1 MQVIKPM
8 TADKEVCSMVFNRYN
23 GSVLLLT
30 IHGFQFDV
38 LHCGDVEKLIKK
50 RQSLTDPI
58 LYYAYAEEIY
68 SIIMRAHLNTG
79 HGGRDKMLKEVNK
92 KSPYKA
98 MFGCDA
104 KIGLSSSSLP
114 QEILGS
120 LQTEEDLIQHFQS
133 SDKPDEISNDR
144 PNELSSD
151 KPNQLD
157 EESQLNAALNLS
169 ETQETELDVHV
180 CAVCENLCFSNIQC
194 STCAQYIHE
203 LCSKGNISDTI
214 TCHLCSN
221 EEVIR
226 NERRHASDSMTKQ
239 AVRMRNLSERVL
251 TEVDVGANVLV
262 AIPHV
267 DRGKGDPRN
276 LMAVVTGKEE
286 HGYKLGIKDGI
297 LRGLYTRNQFELSDS
312 NFIAIHCVNYDNEI
326 SFRKAVSKV
335 SLCDGQGYTKC
346 GCSASVVF
354 GIADGIVVIP
364 LTAQSIVV
372 PKQLHTEEHQKTVLS
387 KSTVHT
393 IKKKIGTLSS

>member
-1 MQVIKPM
+1 MRKNEKSTSDDQNSLQVMARTRFSTLEPEDMSKILHEIQRTP
-8 TADKEVCSMVFNRYN
+8 KE
-23 GSVLLLT
+23 
-30 IHGFQFDV
+30 FDV

-68 SIIMRAHLNTG
+68 SIVMRAHLNTG

-92 KSPYKA
+92 KYANVTRHALNLFKEMCEECQLKKGKLPFEKNNSHHSGINRSPYKA

-133 SDKPDEISNDR
+133 SDKPAEINNDN

-151 KPNQLD
+151 KPN
-157 EESQLNAALNLS
+157 EPGEVSQLNAALNLS
-169 ETQETELDVHV
+169 ETEETELDVHV
-180 CAVCENLCFSNIQC
+180 CAVCENPCFSNIQC

-251 TEVDVGANVLV
+251 TEVDVRANVDDLHCQLDENNNRCHTFN
-262 AIPHV
+262 I
-267 DRGKGDPRN
+267 D
-276 LMAVVTGKEE
+276 
-286 HGYKLGIKDGI
+286 
-297 LRGLYTRNQFELSDS
+297 DS
-312 NFIAIHCVNYDNEI
+312 NGEKVFKFSVKQNRHPYDEKLQQLYYV
-326 SFRKAVSKV
+326 FVRRKINWARTYKTINKRS
-335 SLCDGQGYTKC
+335 
-346 GCSASVVF
+346 
-354 GIADGIVVIP
+354 
-364 LTAQSIVV
+364 SI
-372 PKQLHTEEHQKTVLS
+372 
-387 KSTVHT
+387 
-393 IKKKIGTLSS
+393 ID